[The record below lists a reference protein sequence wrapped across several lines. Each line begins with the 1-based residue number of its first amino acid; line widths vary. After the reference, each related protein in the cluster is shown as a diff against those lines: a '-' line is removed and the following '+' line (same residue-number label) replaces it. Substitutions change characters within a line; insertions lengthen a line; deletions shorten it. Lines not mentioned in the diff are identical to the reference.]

1 MERDDGETT
10 WEKVEPVVRAVD
22 SVKCRDYI
30 YQVFISFSNLSLLAL
45 TKNSSMTWEIPFPTT

>member
-1 MERDDGETT
+1 MERDDGETA

-30 YQVFISFSNLSLLAL
+30 YLVFISFSNLGAWNLFV
-45 TKNSSMTWEIPFPTT
+45 I